1 MDRSM
6 DRRQQEQIIGNVI
19 RLLGTSLKNRR
30 LYPPTHPSV
39 RSPVENCFSELLLFF
54 ADRREVALVI
64 SDGTLVF
71 EGVPVFQLTSSLEF
85 FMERLAAIGIPAVI
99 LEKGLT
105 TEEIEGFILF
115 LHETKQEGL
124 APAVIEQQLLDRGIV
139 HIRVKPPEQ
148 DEEDDL
154 ALAREVYDSAVHAVI
169 SILQEVRLGRIPSGA
184 ECERVVSDLGSV
196 LRRNR
201 DAVLALTLIKNFDEY
216 TYNHSVNV
224 CVLSLALAEA
234 LSISSQEKNE
244 VGMAGLLHDIGKT
257 QLALDLIRK
266 PGTLTVEEF
275 EEIKKH
281 PEEGFVLLGKM
292 SHIRPASAHMVREH
306 HMRYDRTGYP
316 EVGPEYRLHDHSQVI
331 AVADCYDALTT
342 MRSYQMAKTPL
353 GALEIMRKISG
364 KSLDPA
370 CVSVLS
376 KVLGSYPIGTLVRL
390 DTMEVGLVIGVG
402 LPGQGGT
409 KVALLYDRQ
418 GNPLARPEQVD
429 LSETDGRTGRARRSI
444 LGTVN
449 PLLYPDA
456 RREVLASEGA
466 PAPAT

>member
-1 MDRSM
+1 M
-6 DRRQQEQIIGNVI
+6 DRRQQEQVIGNII
-19 RLLGTSLKNRR
+19 RLLGTSLKNRS
-30 LYPPTHPSV
+30 LYPPAHPSV
-39 RSPVENCFSELLLFF
+39 RSPVEKCLSDLLLFF
-54 ADRREVALVI
+54 ADRKELALMI

-99 LEKGLT
+99 LDKGLT

-115 LHETKQEGL
+115 LHETKEEGL
-124 APAVIEQQLLDRGIV
+124 TPSSVERQLRERGIV
-139 HIRVKPPEQ
+139 HIRVKPPDE

-154 ALAREVYDSAVHAVI
+154 ALAREVYDNAVNAVI
-169 SILQEVRLGRIPSGA
+169 SVLREVRLGRIPSGA
-184 ECERVVSDLGSV
+184 ESERVVSDLGSM

-201 DAVLALTLIKNFDEY
+201 DAVLALTLLKNFDEY

-224 CVLSLALAEA
+224 CVISLALADA
-234 LSISSQEKNE
+234 LSISSQEKLE
-244 VGMAGLLHDIGKT
+244 IGMAGLLHDVGKT

-292 SHIRPASAHMVREH
+292 PHIRPGSAHIVREH

-316 EVGPEYRLHDHSQVI
+316 GVDPEYRLHDYSQII

-353 GALEIMRKISG
+353 QALEIMRKIAG
-364 KSLDPA
+364 KSVDPGY
-370 CVSVLS
+370 VSVLS
-376 KVLGSYPIGTLVRL
+376 KIMGSYPIGTLVRL
-390 DTMEVGLVIGVG
+390 DTMEVGLVIGTG
-402 LPGQGGT
+402 LPGPGGT
-409 KVALLYDRQ
+409 KVALLYDNR
-418 GNPLARPEQVD
+418 GTPLSRPEQVD
-429 LSETDGRTGRARRSI
+429 LSETDRMTGRPRRSI

-456 RREVLASEGA
+456 RREVFPSES
-466 PAPAT
+466 PAPPPS